1 MTWKSN
7 SGTWK
12 FYRDGNLKDEGVNFK
27 KNYQL
32 PPGGS
37 LVLGQSFHG
46 MLSEVNVWD
55 YELPAAQ
62 IKEIS
67 RLCLQHTWE
76 PGNVAKWSDFLF
88 AGRDEGLVEPS
99 TCEPYSKSLI
109 GNLAI
114 Q

>member
-12 FYRDGNLKDEGVNFK
+12 FYRDGCLKDEGVSFK
-27 KNYQL
+27 ETYQL
-32 PPGGS
+32 PRNGS

-46 MLSEVNVWD
+46 MLSEVNAWD
-55 YELPAAQ
+55 CDLPASQ

-76 PGNVAKWSDFLF
+76 QGSVSKWSDFLT

-99 TCEPYSKSLI
+99 TCEPYGKSLM
-109 GNLAI
+109 
-114 Q
+114 